1 MNRLCGSGFEAA
13 CLAAESV
20 LLGQASIALAGGT
33 ENMSAAPMLI
43 DGLAARH
50 GVALGKGLQA
60 QDSLWAGLTDSHAG
74 FPMGMTAENLAA
86 RFGITREQCDE
97 YSLRSQQL
105 WKKASD
111 SGVFQAEIEPVLVK
125 GKKGTEAVAV
135 DEHPR
140 PETTLEGL
148 AKLKPV
154 FKEGGVVTAGT
165 ASGISDGAASL
176 VIANEAACASSK
188 AAPMARMVSWS
199 RVGCDPSI
207 MGIGPVEAIRSALKK
222 ANLKLDDIG
231 MLWTIVIAILI
242 VSRYHRD
249 QRGVCGAISVL

>member
-1 MNRLCGSGFEAA
+1 
-13 CLAAESV
+13 
-20 LLGQASIALAGGT
+20 
-33 ENMSAAPMLI
+33 MSAAPMLI

-74 FPMGMTAENLAA
+74 FPMGMTAENLASK
-86 RFGITREQCDE
+86 FGVTREQCDE

-105 WKKASD
+105 WKKAHD
-111 SGVFQAEIEPVLVK
+111 AGVFQAEIAPVEVK
-125 GKKGTEAVAV
+125 GRKGPEAVAV

-176 VIANEAACASSK
+176 IIASEEACSSSNLT
-188 AAPMARMVSWS
+188 PMARMVAWS

-207 MGIGPVEAIRSALKK
+207 MGIGPVEVIREALRR
-222 ANLKLDDIG
+222 ANLKLEDMG
-231 MLWTIVIAILI
+231 MLARYLLLKLLYIL
-242 VSRYHRD
+242 
-249 QRGVCGAISVL
+249 

>member
-13 CLAAESV
+13 CLAAESIQ
-20 LLGQASIALAGGT
+20 LGRVSVVLAGGT

-74 FPMGMTAENLAA
+74 FPMGMTAEKLASK
-86 RFGITREQCDE
+86 FGVTREQCDE

-105 WKKASD
+105 WKKAHD
-111 SGVFQAEIEPVLVK
+111 AGVFQAEIAPVEVK
-125 GKKGTEAVAV
+125 GRKGPEAVAV

-176 VIANEAACASSK
+176 IIASEEACSSSNLT
-188 AAPMARMVSWS
+188 PMARMVAWS

-207 MGIGPVEAIRSALKK
+207 MGIGPVEAIREALRR
-222 ANLKLDDIG
+222 ANLKLEDMG
-231 MLWTIVIAILI
+231 MLARYLLLKLLYIL
-242 VSRYHRD
+242 
-249 QRGVCGAISVL
+249 